1 MSVLVYTENWD
12 GKFKKSTF
20 ELLSYANEIA
30 KKLNTE
36 TIGISIGNVSNDE
49 LANLGNY
56 GAKKILSVNDS
67 RISGLENTVF
77 SSIISQAATK
87 VGAQVIILS
96 NNLTGKAIAPRL
108 SVKLKAG
115 LVSAVV
121 SLPTSVEPF
130 EVKKKAFT
138 GSAYANVKVNSS
150 IKILTLSQN
159 SYQINQSSDVATVE
173 NFEATIS
180 DADFKTK
187 VTDTQKTT
195 GKIIL
200 NDAEIIVS
208 AGRGMKGP
216 ENWGVIEELA
226 SVLGAGIACSRPV
239 SDEGW
244 RSHDEH
250 VGQTGKVVAP
260 NLYFAVG
267 ISGAVQHVAGV
278 TGSKC
283 IVAVNTDK
291 DATIFEVADY
301 GIIGDARQVLPSMID
316 AFKEFKAEH

>member
-1 MSVLVYTENWD
+1 MSVLVYIENWD
-12 GKFKKSTF
+12 GKFKKSTY

-30 KKLNTE
+30 KKLNAE

-49 LANLGNY
+49 LAKLGNY
-56 GAKKILSVNDS
+56 GAKKILSFNDS
-67 RISGLENTVF
+67 RISSLENTVF
-77 SSIISQAATK
+77 SSIISQAAIK
-87 VGAQVIILS
+87 VNAQLIILS

-121 SLPTSVEPF
+121 ALPSSVEPF
-130 EVKKKAFT
+130 TIKKKAFT
-138 GSAYANVKVNSS
+138 GSAFANVKINSA

-159 SYQINQSSDVATVE
+159 SYQINQSNDIATVE
-173 NFEATIS
+173 AFSATVNDS
-180 DADFKTK
+180 DFKTK
-187 VTDTQKTT
+187 VTDTQKSS

-208 AGRGMKGP
+208 GGRGMKGP
-216 ENWGVIEELA
+216 ENWGAIEELA
-226 SVLGAGIACSRPV
+226 SVLGAGTACSRPV

-250 VGQTGKVVAP
+250 VGQTGKIVAP
-260 NLYFAVG
+260 NLYFAIG

-278 TGSKC
+278 SGSKC

-291 DATIFEVADY
+291 DATVFEVADY
-301 GIIGDARQVLPSMID
+301 GIIGDARQVLPSLID